1 MNISPNFKFFEM
13 EAKLQLHGVL
23 KQELSKLAIVLGC
36 ERVPS
41 LILQSCNY
49 VDVFMF
55 YILSTIIYLL
65 SNGLNLSF
73 LTFSLIIIC
82 PLHIAWPFWARTAER
97 HGWFSIVNPICESS
111 KTLANT
117 KNIKIYFLIWFR
129 STFSVE
135 IIIL

>member
-1 MNISPNFKFFEM
+1 MNISLNFRFFEM

-97 HGWFSIVNPICESS
+97 HG
-111 KTLANT
+111 
-117 KNIKIYFLIWFR
+117 
-129 STFSVE
+129 
-135 IIIL
+135 

>member
-1 MNISPNFKFFEM
+1 MLCENYFWKIFALSNEKIQWTFHQILDFLKWSFKTGII
-13 EAKLQLHGVL
+13 KTGHSV
-23 KQELSKLAIVLGC
+23 GC

-97 HGWFSIVNPICESS
+97 NGWFSIVNPICESS

-117 KNIKIYFLIWFR
+117 KNKKY
-129 STFSVE
+129 
-135 IIIL
+135 IL